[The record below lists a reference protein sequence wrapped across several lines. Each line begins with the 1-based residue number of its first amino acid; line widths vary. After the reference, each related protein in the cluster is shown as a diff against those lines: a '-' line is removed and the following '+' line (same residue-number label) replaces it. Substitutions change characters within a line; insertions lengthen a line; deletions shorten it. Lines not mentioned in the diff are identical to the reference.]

1 MAGNGDL
8 VAGNGDLVAGNG
20 DDDGGLAVMR
30 KILSF
35 EMTVAEWIGTA
46 VLLAIP
52 YLAVGVV
59 WASLSTDHLN
69 GTAWADRIVPIL
81 GTIASWP
88 ALLVS
93 GTYLT

>member
-1 MAGNGDL
+1 MAGNG
-8 VAGNGDLVAGNG
+8 N
-20 DDDGGLAVMR
+20 DDGRLAVMR
-30 KILSF
+30 KVLSF

-46 VLLAIP
+46 VILAVP

-59 WASLSTDHLN
+59 WALSTTDHLN
-69 GTAWADRIVPIL
+69 GTAWVDRIVPIL
-81 GTIASWP
+81 ATIASWP

>member
-1 MAGNGDL
+1 MLPDW
-8 VAGNGDLVAGNG
+8 
-20 DDDGGLAVMR
+20 R

-35 EMTVAEWIGTA
+35 QMPIAEWIGTA

-59 WASLSTDHLN
+59 WASFHTEHLK

-88 ALLVS
+88 ALLIS
-93 GTYLT
+93 GTYLA